1 MVPCGK
7 SKGFLVINALSRL
20 GGLCRS
26 IEFQN
31 LGIELIRQGHHFC
44 QRIKVP
50 GSRYNL

>member
-1 MVPCGK
+1 MVSCGK
-7 SKGFLVINALSRL
+7 SKGFLVISALSRL

-31 LGIELIRQGHHFC
+31 LGIELIRQGHHFRK
-44 QRIKVP
+44 RIEVT